1 MNYNMEGKY
10 FKNQVK
16 YKYILILDLL
26 NTLLLT
32 VKWIRLNSISQK
44 FKNSMKI
51 LRNKF
56 NIAIQTKTLQLK

>member
-10 FKNQVK
+10 FTNKVN
-16 YKYILILDLL
+16 YKYILILDLQ

-32 VKWIRLNSISQK
+32 VKWIRSNSTSQK
-44 FKNSMKI
+44 FKISMKI

>member
-10 FKNQVK
+10 FKNQVN

-32 VKWIRLNSISQK
+32 VKWIRSNSTSQK
-44 FKNSMKI
+44 FKISMKI
-51 LRNKF
+51 LKNKF

>member
-10 FKNQVK
+10 FKNQVN

>member
-10 FKNQVK
+10 FTNQVN

-32 VKWIRLNSISQK
+32 VKWIRSNSTSQK
-44 FKNSMKI
+44 FKISMKI